1 MLEVIGNG
9 MGRTGTFSLK
19 TALEI
24 LGFGP
29 CYHMFEIIEEPRRIE
44 QWSPLL
50 HGEDGVDFGEV
61 FDGYRATVDWPGCHY
76 WREILRRFPAAKV
89 VLTTRNPDTWYR
101 SMVEMVRS
109 AERAVHELAAIPG
122 SAYNPAA
129 PTWQTMQRLDWFITE
144 LIWDGTFDGRFADPE
159 HAKAVFERH
168 NESVRRSVPAGQ
180 LLVFDVADGWGPLCE
195 FLGVGVPD
203 TPFPRLNDV
212 ESYRAKVKKIFT
224 R

>member
-1 MLEVIGNG
+1 MLEVIGSG

-29 CYHMFEIIEEPRRIE
+29 CYHMFDIIEEPQRIE
-44 QWSPLL
+44 QWSPLVR
-50 HGEDGVDFGEV
+50 GEGSVDFGEV
-61 FDGYRATVDWPGCHY
+61 FDGYRATVDWPGCYY
-76 WREILRRFPAAKV
+76 WRAILRRFPAAKV

-101 SMVEMVRS
+101 SMVELVHV
-109 AERAVHELAAIPG
+109 AERTGYELAAVLG
-122 SAYNPAA
+122 SRRTSAA
-129 PTWQTMQRLDWFITE
+129 QTWQHMQRLDRFITE
-144 LIWDGTFDGRFADPE
+144 LIWDGAFDGRFGDPE

-168 NESVRRSVPAGQ
+168 NESVCRSAPAGQ
-180 LLVFDVADGWGPLCE
+180 LLIFTVTDGWGPLCE
-195 FLGVGVPD
+195 FLGVDIPD

-212 ESYRAKVKKIFT
+212 ESYRAKVHEIFT